1 MSDSLFREEEYQ
13 LIKLDIFAEKIVISS
28 SESFRY
34 EFVPA
39 PRNREGLVFEVRSG
53 GGVHIALSDHQMTT
67 PLAYQLILGA
77 LDNTVSYIARG
88 KHGQFIINAL

>member
-1 MSDSLFREEEYQ
+1 M
-13 LIKLDIFAEKIVISS
+13 FAEKMVISS

-67 PLAYQLILGA
+67 TQSYQLILGA
-77 LDNTVSYIARG
+77 LDNMVSYIARG
-88 KHGQFIINAL
+88 KHGQFINNSIIRILLFKCLMSVNV